1 MIKII
6 TGYYLANIV
15 PGKGNMR
22 KIKTDTSGHETQN
35 KKTTETTTR
44 SKGKSGRGKV
54 GRKKEQGEQG
64 RAALQGVSS

>member
-6 TGYYLANIV
+6 TGYYLVNIV
-15 PGKGNMR
+15 PVKGNMR

-35 KKTTETTTR
+35 KTSETTTM
-44 SKGKSGRGKV
+44 SKGKSCRGKV
-54 GRKKEQGEQG
+54 VRKKEQGEQG